1 MTRVH
6 PLYIVV
12 EDVLSE
18 TVMSRLLAH
27 VEYTGNMVCRIARGN
42 GQIKSNLAKYKQ
54 ASRVI
59 PHIILTDLDRFPCPP
74 ALLDHWNV
82 GTLPSTMLLRIAVR
96 EVEAWLLSDRKNIA
110 AFLHTAVTRIPLS
123 PEIEADPKRVLF
135 NAINKTRLRRLIEEM
150 VPSSGAHIGPMYNA
164 HMCDFV
170 RNHWQIPEACENA
183 PSLVRTLTRLS
194 AFLKD

>member
-59 PHIILTDLDRFPCPP
+59 PHIILTDLDRFHAHQLCSTT
-74 ALLDHWNV
+74 
-82 GTLPSTMLLRIAVR
+82 GTLEHSRQR
-96 EVEAWLLSDRKNIA
+96 C
-110 AFLHTAVTRIPLS
+110 
-123 PEIEADPKRVLF
+123 
-135 NAINKTRLRRLIEEM
+135 
-150 VPSSGAHIGPMYNA
+150 Y
-164 HMCDFV
+164 
-170 RNHWQIPEACENA
+170 
-183 PSLVRTLTRLS
+183 
-194 AFLKD
+194 